1 MVPQFSQYTYI
12 RTETFTFT
20 MTFSNL
26 GLREEL
32 EGVLVPLQFPDYSTA
47 DMAGTGKSISTFV
60 TAVIR

>member
-1 MVPQFSQYTYI
+1 
-12 RTETFTFT
+12 

-47 DMAGTGKSISTFV
+47 DMAGTGKSISTFM